1 MSKIASEHLERSAY
15 IYIRQST
22 PDQVRRN
29 PESRRRQYSLETRAR
44 QLGWQEVVVVDED
57 LGRSGAGTER
67 PGFDRL
73 IAAICKGD
81 VGAVLSTEASR
92 LARNGR
98 DWHTLL
104 EFCGLVNTLLIDEDG
119 VYDPRHPNDRLLLGM
134 KGTISEMELATFRRR
149 SQEALKLMSQRGELY
164 TTVAVGYRRVDE
176 QLEKEPS
183 RRVQESIE
191 LVFAKFREL
200 GSIRQVLLWLRE
212 ERIELPAVHYGPEGR
227 DIVWKLPVYS
237 TVHKFLTNPVYAGTY
252 AWGRTG
258 SQVRIEDGRKH
269 VTRGTSKPL
278 EEWNVLLTE
287 HHEGYITWDQYQV
300 NQAIIAQNANCKGAM
315 VRGAVRRGEALLPGL
330 LRCGHCGRKLS
341 VQYGGKQRTP
351 RYACVGANVN
361 HGTGEW
367 SCISFGALMVDRAV
381 EDQLLGVIQ
390 PLGIEAALDV
400 LHRREEEVDAACRQ
414 RELALEQ
421 ARFEAERRRRQYDAV
436 EPENRLVAVDLEQRW
451 NEALVVVRRREQ
463 ELEMTRQSVSLGVSE
478 EQRQALFALAH
489 DVPSV
494 WDHPSSS
501 VEVKKRILRTLLKEI
516 VVYVKDSRIRLL
528 LHWEGGDHTE
538 VEIQK
543 NRPGHHRWK
552 TGVEVEQIIRELA
565 RVMPDSRIAGLLNRA
580 GKRTAKGLR
589 WHRNHVCVFR
599 NARDIAVYQEGER
612 QARGELTLEEA
623 AEALGVSTMTVR
635 RLIEKK
641 ILPAR
646 QACIGAPWVIR
657 QVDLNAPSVQSGC
670 TGPSPTG
677 DHRQRIL
684 DIQ

>member
-22 PDQVRRN
+22 PGQVHRN
-29 PESRRRQYSLETRAR
+29 PESRRRQYGLEARAR

-57 LGRSGAGTER
+57 LGRSGAGTGR

-73 IAAICKGD
+73 IAAVCKGD

-134 KGTISEMELATFRRR
+134 KGTISEMELATFRQR

-183 RRVQESIE
+183 HRVQESIE

-212 ERIELPAVHYGPEGR
+212 ERIELPAVHYRPEGR

-287 HHEGYITWDQYQV
+287 HHEGYITWDEYQA
-300 NQAIIAQNANCKGAM
+300 NQGIIAQNANCKGAM

-361 HGTGEW
+361 HGAGDW

-381 EDQLLGVIQ
+381 EGQLLGVIQ

-400 LHRREEEVDAACRQ
+400 LHRREKEVDAACRQ

-421 ARFEAERRRRQYDAV
+421 ARFEAERCRRQYDAV

-451 NEALVVVRRREQ
+451 NEALVVARRREQ
-463 ELEMTRQSVSLGVSE
+463 ELEMTRQSVSLDVSE

-543 NRPGHHRWK
+543 N
-552 TGVEVEQIIRELA
+552 L
-565 RVMPDSRIAGLLNRA
+565 
-580 GKRTAKGLR
+580 
-589 WHRNHVCVFR
+589 
-599 NARDIAVYQEGER
+599 
-612 QARGELTLEEA
+612 
-623 AEALGVSTMTVR
+623 
-635 RLIEKK
+635 
-641 ILPAR
+641 
-646 QACIGAPWVIR
+646 
-657 QVDLNAPSVQSGC
+657 
-670 TGPSPTG
+670 
-677 DHRQRIL
+677 
-684 DIQ
+684 